1 MGKRKTPINWK
12 VSNEKQVEKGRKLAM
27 LTKSMSQSISEVWDC
42 ELSEM
47 NNGKKGP
54 RYLYPDSLVMFLL
67 ILKQISGQSYRMLE
81 GYSMLFCD
89 RVPDYSRIQRR
100 INKLP
105 EELIAGLNRE
115 IVRAKTSKTI
125 EIIADATG
133 MQINGRHVW
142 REEKYGSKKRR
153 VWKKLH
159 LVIDSKT
166 NMILSCEIFDG
177 SENEG
182 KHENTVNAVSEAIS
196 NCGKEVTKIYLDG
209 SYGSNNNIAF
219 FDYLG
224 IEPIVRIRKDS
235 VKKAHRKFCRGA
247 KLSLRDK
254 KSIEQYDWKRFVEV
268 KRYGK
273 RSGIEGV
280 IGAFKRMFREQLLSK
295 LDVMIKK
302 EVSAKVFMWNLM
314 N

>member
-1 MGKRKTPINWK
+1 
-12 VSNEKQVEKGRKLAM
+12 
-27 LTKSMSQSISEVWDC
+27 
-42 ELSEM
+42 
-47 NNGKKGP
+47 
-54 RYLYPDSLVMFLL
+54 MFLL

-105 EELIAGLNRE
+105 KELIGNLDRE
-115 IVRAKTSKTI
+115 VIRAKTSGKI

-133 MQINGRHVW
+133 LQINGRCVW

-153 VWKKLH
+153 IWKKIH
-159 LVIDSKT
+159 IVIDAKT
-166 NMILSCEIFDG
+166 NMILACDIMDG

-182 KHENTVNAVSEAIS
+182 KHENVVGVVSEAIK
-196 NCGKEVTKIYLDG
+196 NTGKTVTKFYGDG
-209 SYGSNNNIAF
+209 SYGSNNNLTF

-235 VKKAHRKFCRGA
+235 VKKSYRKFCKGA

-254 KSIEQYDWKRFVEV
+254 KAIEQYDWKKFVEI

-273 RSGIEGV
+273 RSGIEGI
-280 IGAFKRMFREQLLSK
+280 IGAFKKVFREQLLSK
-295 LDVMIKK
+295 LDVMIEK
-302 EVSAKVFMWNLM
+302 EVSAKVFLWNMM